1 MITIYFNYIFSLNI
15 LTNKHPTEQT
25 NNNQSLYFCPMLIIQ
40 RTSTDPFVNLATE
53 EYLVKNIEEP
63 CFMLWRNTPAVIIG
77 KHQNP
82 LKEVNLTYIQEHQ
95 IPVIRRISGGGTVY
109 HDLGNIN
116 YSFIDFG
123 KTESLVN
130 FAKYSSPILQ
140 LLQKMDIDAQL
151 VGKSDLRINGLKFS
165 GNASHVHRNR
175 VLHHGTLLFDSNLNI
190 LSDSIKIT
198 HDRIID
204 KSVPS
209 NRSQVCNIKDH
220 LQKPLTTMEFM
231 NLLIAHIQDVFPDA
245 QKTKLTEAQERK
257 IQKLVEE
264 KYHKWE
270 WNYAYSPKYQITS
283 EFLFNQQQISSKCL
297 IERGLIKNIQLSQP
311 LPAEH
316 QKALDSI
323 IGQQH
328 EKKFISSFIEQH
340 PYTKSLQIVKSILF

>member
-140 LLQKMDIDAQL
+140 LLQKMNIDAQL

-198 HDRIID
+198 HDRIVD
-204 KSVPS
+204 KSVLS

-245 QKTKLTEAQERK
+245 QKTKLTEAQDDE

-283 EFLFNQQQISSKCL
+283 DFYFDHQPISCVCH
-297 IERGLIKNIQLSQP
+297 IEKGLIKNMQLSHS
-311 LPAEH
+311 LPPQH
-316 QKALDSI
+316 QNALEAL
-323 IGQQH
+323 IGHQH
-328 EKKFISSFIEQH
+328 EKKIISSFLKQHHYSRSIQLIE
-340 PYTKSLQIVKSILF
+340 SILF